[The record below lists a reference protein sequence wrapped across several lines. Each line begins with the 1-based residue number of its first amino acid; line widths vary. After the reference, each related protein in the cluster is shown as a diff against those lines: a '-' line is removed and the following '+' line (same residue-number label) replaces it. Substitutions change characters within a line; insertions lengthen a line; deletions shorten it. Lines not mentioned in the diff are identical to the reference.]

1 MKLNTQELIDK
12 IIETFNDYDNETKHI
27 GILDFMTLLI
37 LANKRLN
44 ELDEEIYDL
53 HNEISGLNADL
64 MDM

>member
-12 IIETFNDYDNETKHI
+12 IIETFNDYDNESKHI

-37 LANKRLN
+37 QATKRLN
-44 ELDEEIYDL
+44 EQDEEIYDL
-53 HNEISGLNADL
+53 HNEISGLNANL